1 MYGYIYK
8 TTDTSNG
15 KIYIGQHKSKVF
27 DHKYNGSGIIIKS
40 IKKKRKDDLTTE
52 VIEWCVT
59 QSELDERE
67 IYWISVSNSTN
78 PNIGYNISKGQPT
91 GGTGANNKGRKRTP
105 EIRKKI
111 SETTKEVMKNPE
123 IRKKLSDVQKGRCG
137 EKNGFFG
144 KQHTDEQK
152 KRWSEQ
158 RKGKHLSNETK
169 RKISLAN
176 KGKKGKPCSEETK
189 KKLSESNKGKKLSE
203 KTKTKMSKAQSGK
216 SKPKHIWIT
225 PEYEL
230 VYMASS
236 PVSRYHPD
244 WICIE

>member
-1 MYGYIYK
+1 MFR
-8 TTDTSNG
+8 
-15 KIYIGQHKSKVF
+15 KV
-27 DHKYNGSGIIIKS
+27 GVV
-40 IKKKRKDDLTTE
+40 KKM
-52 VIEWCVT
+52 V
-59 QSELDERE
+59 
-67 IYWISVSNSTN
+67 
-78 PNIGYNISKGQPT
+78 
-91 GGTGANNKGRKRTP
+91 
-105 EIRKKI
+105 
-111 SETTKEVMKNPE
+111 
-123 IRKKLSDVQKGRCG
+123 
-137 EKNGFFG
+137 FFG

-216 SKPKHIWIT
+216 YKPKHIWMT